1 MIAQKSVE
9 RILDTARI
17 DEVVADFVTLRK
29 RGANLLGLCP
39 FHTEKT
45 PSFTVSPAKNL
56 FKCFGC
62 GRGGDTVKFLREHE
76 GFSYPEALRFLAA
89 KYQIEIEETQEQRR
103 DDPEEILKDQLFVV
117 NQYARDYF
125 SKQLFESEDGKG
137 LGLSYFKERGFRE
150 SILKKFDLGFAPT
163 SGSALTIHAVH
174 EGFRAE
180 ILQQAGLSTTHN
192 RDFFRERVM
201 FTIHGLSGKPV
212 AFAGRILGKTA
223 KGPKYINSP
232 ETPIYHKSNVL
243 YGLYFARQA
252 IRREDNC
259 YLVEGYT
266 DVLSLVQSGIEN
278 VVASSG
284 TALTAEQIR
293 LIKRFTPNM
302 TILFDG
308 DAAGLNA
315 AMRGLD
321 LVLEQ
326 DMNVRVV
333 VLPDGQDPDSYLSAL
348 GPEKFLHF
356 LETERKDF
364 ILFKTS
370 QLLKQSKNDPVA
382 RTQVI
387 KEVVKSISRVPDPI
401 KRGEYIK
408 VCSQVLQVEEALLIA
423 ETNKLV
429 AADIQKNNRDR
440 ERQERREDI
449 QTTSPDPTLPT
460 AETKPE
466 KHPPQELDLVR
477 ILLTGG
483 DKIIQVG
490 DEEYS
495 VANYI
500 LRELEEEVIQEFK
513 SPLLRTIML
522 DFMDRIEKGNS
533 ISPKVFLQHP
543 NEDIRNLTIRFL
555 SPDYQYSDNWEE
567 RYQIVLHTQR
577 MPEDNF
583 ARDAQ
588 LALQRYQLHKLD
600 HLCEMNAQRIKEAF
614 EAEDEEQYLHYL
626 KFQQELQTLRNNVAD
641 QDLNTVILK

>member
-1 MIAQKSVE
+1 MS
-9 RILDTARI
+9 
-17 DEVVADFVTLRK
+17 DFVNLRK

-62 GRGGDTVKFLREHE
+62 GRGGDSIKFLREHE
-76 GFSYPEALRFLAA
+76 GFSYPESLKYLAA
-89 KYQIEIEETQEQRR
+89 KYQIEIEETQEQRK
-103 DDPEEILKDQLFVV
+103 DDPEEMLKDQLFVV
-117 NQYARDYF
+117 NQYARDF
-125 SKQLFESEDGKG
+125 FTKNLFESEDGRS

-150 SILKKFDLGFAPT
+150 SILKKLDLGFAPT
-163 SGSALTIHAVH
+163 GGSALTVQAVH
-174 EGFRAE
+174 EGFRSE

-252 IRREDNC
+252 IRKEDNC

-266 DVLSLVQSGIEN
+266 DVLSLVQGGIEN

-284 TALTAEQIR
+284 TALTPEQIR

-333 VLPDGQDPDSYLSAL
+333 VLPDGQDPDSYLSEL

-370 QLLKQSKNDPVA
+370 QLLAQSKNDPVA

-387 KEVVKSISRVPDPI
+387 KEVVRSIARVPDPI
-401 KRGEYIK
+401 KRGEYTK
-408 VCSQVLQVEEALLIA
+408 TCAQVLQVEEPLLIA
-423 ETNKLV
+423 ETNKVV
-429 AADIQKNNRDR
+429 ASDLQKDRRD
-440 ERQERREDI
+440 QERHERRVEGTQQSGSTQDSSK
-449 QTTSPDPTLPT
+449 SPEP
-460 AETKPE
+460 KP
-466 KHPPQELDLVR
+466 KHPHQELDIVRVLV
-477 ILLTGG
+477 TGG

-490 DEEYS
+490 DNQHTVAEYM
-495 VANYI
+495 
-500 LRELEEEVIQEFK
+500 LHELELEVIQEFK
-513 SPLLRTIML
+513 SPLLRDIVL
-522 DFMDRIEKGNS
+522 ECHDRVEQQLPVSADYFKRHDREEI
-533 ISPKVFLQHP
+533 Q
-543 NEDIRNLTIRFL
+543 NLTIQFL
-555 SPDYQYSDNWEE
+555 SPDYHYSENWEE
-567 RYQIVLHTQR
+567 RYHIVLHTQR
-577 MPEDNF
+577 MPEDNY

-588 LALQRYQLHKLD
+588 MALQRFQLHKLD
-600 HLCEMNAQRIKEAF
+600 NLCEMNAQRIKESY
-614 EAEDEEQYLHYL
+614 EAGDEDQYLHYL
-626 KFQQELQTLRNNVAD
+626 KFQQELQTLRNAVAD

>member
-17 DEVVADFVTLRK
+17 DEVVSDFVTLRK

-62 GRGGDTVKFLREHE
+62 GRGGDPVKFLREHE
-76 GFSYPEALRFLAA
+76 GFSYPEALKYLAA

-125 SKQLFESEDGKG
+125 SRQLFESEDGKA

-150 SILKKFDLGFAPT
+150 SILEKFDLGFAPT
-163 SGSALTIHAVH
+163 GGSTLTVHAVH
-174 EGFRAE
+174 EGFRSE
-180 ILQQAGLSTTHN
+180 ILQQAGLSTSHN

-252 IRREDNC
+252 IRKEDNC
-259 YLVEGYT
+259 YMVEGYT
-266 DVLSLVQSGIEN
+266 DVLSLVQGGIEN

-284 TALTAEQIR
+284 TALTPEQIR

-326 DMNVRVV
+326 DMNVKVV
-333 VLPDGQDPDSYLSAL
+333 VLPDGQDPDSYLSEL

-370 QLLKQSKNDPVA
+370 QLLQQSKNDPVA

-387 KEVVKSISRVPDPI
+387 KEVVRSISRVPDPI

-408 VCSQVLQVEEALLIA
+408 VCSQVLQVEESLLIA
-423 ETNKLV
+423 ETNKVV
-429 AADIQKNNRDR
+429 ATDIQKDRRDR
-440 ERQERREDI
+440 ERLERREEVTHE
-449 QTTSPDPTLPT
+449 QGTSGTALPSPTT
-460 AETKPE
+460 E

-477 ILLTGG
+477 ILLTGA
-483 DKIIQVG
+483 DKMIQVG
-490 DEEYS
+490 EEELT
-495 VANYI
+495 VASYI
-500 LRELEEEVIQEFK
+500 LKELEEEVVQEFK

-522 DFMDRIEKGNS
+522 DCLDRLAKGDS
-533 ISPKVFLQHP
+533 LSSQVFLQHP
-543 NEDIRNLTIRFL
+543 NEDIRDLTIQFL

-567 RYQIVLHTQR
+567 RYHIVLHTQR

-600 HLCEMNAQRIKEAF
+600 HLCDMNAQRVKEAF
-614 EAEDEEQYLHYL
+614 EANDEEQYLHYL
-626 KFQQELQTLRNNVAD
+626 KFQQELQTLRNNVAN
-641 QDLNTVILK
+641 QDLNTVVLK

>member
-1 MIAQKSVE
+1 MISQRSVE
-9 RILDTARI
+9 RILDAARI
-17 DEVVADFVTLRK
+17 EEVVGDFVNLRK

-62 GRGGDTVKFLREHE
+62 GRGGDAIKFLREHE
-76 GFSYPEALRFLAA
+76 GFSYPETLKFLAA
-89 KYQIEIEETQEQRR
+89 KYQIEIEETEEQRK
-103 DDPEEILKDQLFVV
+103 DDPEEMLKDQLFVV

-125 SKQLFESEDGKG
+125 SRQLFDSEEGRG

-163 SGSALTIHAVH
+163 SGSGLTVQAVH
-174 EGFRAE
+174 DGFRAE
-180 ILQQAGLSTTHN
+180 ILQQAGLCTTGN

-252 IRREDNC
+252 IRKEDNC

-284 TALTAEQIR
+284 TALTPEQIR

-333 VLPDGQDPDSYLSAL
+333 VLPDGHDPDSYLSAL
-348 GPEKFLHF
+348 GPEQFLHF

-370 QLLKQSKNDPVA
+370 QLLAQSKNDPVA
-382 RTQVI
+382 RTKVI
-387 KEVVKSISRVPDPI
+387 KEVVQSIARVPDPI
-401 KRGEYIK
+401 KRGEYTKI
-408 VCSQVLQVEEALLIA
+408 CAQVLQVEEPLLIA
-423 ETNKLV
+423 EINKVV
-429 AADIQKNNRDR
+429 ATDIQKDRRDKER
-440 ERQERREDI
+440 VERQDATSQNSSGPPLPI
-449 QTTSPDPTLPT
+449 QDRKKLV
-460 AETKPE
+460 
-466 KHPPQELDLVR
+466 HPPQELDIVR

-483 DKIIQVG
+483 HKIIQVG
-490 DEEYS
+490 EEQLP
-495 VANYI
+495 VAQYI
-500 LRELEEEVIQEFK
+500 LNELDREVIQEFK
-513 SPLLRTIML
+513 SPLLQTIML
-522 DFMDRIEKGNS
+522 ECLDLIERQLPVTS
-533 ISPKVFLQHP
+533 DHFLKHEEEEIQHLA
-543 NEDIRNLTIRFL
+543 IQFH
-555 SPDYQYSDNWEE
+555 SPDYHYSENWED
-567 RYQIVLHTQR
+567 RYHIVLHTQR

-588 LALQRYQLHKLD
+588 MALQRFQLHKLD
-600 HLCEMNAQRIKEAF
+600 QLCEMNAQRIKEAY
-614 EAEDEEQYLHYL
+614 EAADEQQYLHYL
-626 KFQQELQTLRNNVAD
+626 KFQQELQTLRNAVAD